1 MMVIT
6 ILISSVVSGV
16 LYRLGGIGRP
26 FRTWMRDWTIPAVV
40 IGVMLYL
47 GIQAV
52 WWAWVLSYILIG
64 AALTT
69 YLDRVFGYDNF
80 YAHGFLIA
88 LGLLPIVLAGSL
100 EWLPFLIRAIVLGLS
115 MGWWCRKFSNDIVEE
130 VGRGGLIIFTLFL
143 FIFFSSF

>member
-1 MMVIT
+1 MDISGEDMVIT
-6 ILISSVVSGV
+6 ILVSSAISGV

-64 AALTT
+64 TSLTT
-69 YLDRVFGYDNF
+69 YWDS
-80 YAHGFLIA
+80 I
-88 LGLLPIVLAGSL
+88 
-100 EWLPFLIRAIVLGLS
+100 
-115 MGWWCRKFSNDIVEE
+115 
-130 VGRGGLIIFTLFL
+130 
-143 FIFFSSF
+143 